1 MLIAVVVTTVTG
13 CQYIVD
19 SMKLKKTVTG
29 E

>member
-1 MLIAVVVTTVTG
+1 VVTTVTG